1 VSTNQIDDEMTIKPL
16 AEMMFNKGTELAC
29 ESIPGCILQ
38 CWVFLGNS
46 EQAGQFAALSILI
59 SALTTGYSSAM
70 ISFDMD
76 VDLPHRKMQPK
87 FYGYVPDDHSARG
100 RTFMLMTA
108 ISAIHNLSLS
118 VGCAM
123 FALADMDL
131 LFSFVGGEIAV
142 YLGVKLLR
150 GDFM

>member
-1 VSTNQIDDEMTIKPL
+1 
-16 AEMMFNKGTELAC
+16 
-29 ESIPGCILQ
+29 
-38 CWVFLGNS
+38 
-46 EQAGQFAALSILI
+46 
-59 SALTTGYSSAM
+59 M

-108 ISAIHNLSLS
+108 ISATHNLSLS

-123 FALADMDL
+123 LALTDTNL
-131 LFSFVGGEIAV
+131 LTTFVGGEIAV
-142 YLGVKLLR
+142 FLAVKLLR